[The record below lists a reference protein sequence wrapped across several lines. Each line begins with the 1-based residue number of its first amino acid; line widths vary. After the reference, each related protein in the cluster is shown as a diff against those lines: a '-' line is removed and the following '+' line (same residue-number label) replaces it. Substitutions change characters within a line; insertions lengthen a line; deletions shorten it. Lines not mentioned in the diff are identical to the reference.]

1 VTFFDEFVAKFFIFC
16 VSSAHKLLETMVQI
30 GSFLSMSSTLLSL
43 RCFCI
48 SKKEQQRERAE
59 IVSPSSC
66 ASKSRTTRRKRDE
79 NAATALATNSV
90 TVVAFP
96 KDGINVDDATTI
108 QTTTRY
114 RKQRHEHHH
123 RRREFFFSSF
133 ALVLATSFMSPR
145 AMMNAEADEEK
156 EGGNPSETLQPL
168 QTYKNRLRR
177 VERELSAIV
186 SSLRDDAEGTTGGI
200 EEAAAVTEDEFDL
213 RQFSGVVSKA
223 DLDAIRKALHE
234 NELGNFWEI
243 ALGANRYLN
252 GSIKSD
258 FARGEEDLWK
268 LAPKKSEAISNFL
281 TPDFNNADDK
291 LCLIYSCVNDP
302 SAPPSIDVLYALK
315 LFDEGLKEASKK
327 GKKNVTRDGLREVAK
342 DALEKLLTYERL
354 IEREAEDGKSDASWK
369 NPAFGK
375 GWHGTGI

>member
-1 VTFFDEFVAKFFIFC
+1 MTFFDELLAKFFIFF
-16 VSSAHKLLETMVQI
+16 VSSAQNFWIRWYI
-30 GSFLSMSSTLLSL
+30 GSFLSMSSTLSL

-59 IVSPSSC
+59 VVSPSSC

-145 AMMNAEADEEK
+145 AMMNAEADEERRRRK
-156 EGGNPSETLQPL
+156 SSETLQPL

-223 DLDAIRKALHE
+223 DLDAIRK
-234 NELGNFWEI
+234 
-243 ALGANRYLN
+243 RY
-252 GSIKSD
+252 
-258 FARGEEDLWK
+258 
-268 LAPKKSEAISNFL
+268 
-281 TPDFNNADDK
+281 
-291 LCLIYSCVNDP
+291 
-302 SAPPSIDVLYALK
+302 
-315 LFDEGLKEASKK
+315 
-327 GKKNVTRDGLREVAK
+327 TRTNSG
-342 DALEKLLTYERL
+342 TS
-354 IEREAEDGKSDASWK
+354 GKSRSART
-369 NPAFGK
+369 
-375 GWHGTGI
+375 GT